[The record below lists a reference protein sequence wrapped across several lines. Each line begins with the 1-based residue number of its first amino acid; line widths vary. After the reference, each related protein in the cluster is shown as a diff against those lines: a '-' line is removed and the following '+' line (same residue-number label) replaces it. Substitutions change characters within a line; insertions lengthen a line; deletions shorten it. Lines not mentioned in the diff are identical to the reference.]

1 MLPDPPLSPV
11 SETHPDLNLGNLWL
25 PYAIVRTND
34 RLLAC
39 EIRETPLSAHQSR
52 PLYIDLRRLRLHF

>member
-25 PYAIVRTND
+25 PYAVVRTND
-34 RLLAC
+34 RLLLARLGKRRC
-39 EIRETPLSAHQSR
+39 RRVSHAHCA
-52 PLYIDLRRLRLHF
+52 LTCAA